1 MSISTRFLRRA
12 HRFILQHDM
21 ISSGETVVIGFSGGV
36 DSLALL
42 VALYELR
49 HHFDCQLHIAHL
61 DHQLRRDSAS
71 DAEFVKQHANLL
83 NLPFTIN
90 KIDIP
95 SRIKQRKQSS
105 IEAVAR
111 TARYE
116 FFESVSKEIGAAKI
130 ALGHQRGDQAETVL
144 MNLLRGAALP
154 GLRGILP
161 IRDGKFIRPLLD
173 FSRPEIEEFV
183 IEQGLQPCE
192 DSTNWDRDFLRNRI
206 RLDLLP
212 LLKRDYN
219 RNIQNTLAQ
228 NAELLR
234 TESDYL
240 EDVAYRAF
248 SACLAQPAT
257 DDVVV
262 LDRLMFLRQHPAL
275 RRRILRLA
283 IWQIQ
288 GDMKEVAFIHS
299 EFMLQLSESD
309 SPNRQLNL
317 PNTLEFRREYDQL
330 IIQRNTRKIGGFEY
344 AVAVPGDSNFPAL
357 NAVMVAT
364 IVETSSDKISQMP
377 NGSFQAV
384 FDFDQIQT
392 PLKIRSRRAGDRFQ
406 PFGMAGTRKVKD
418 FLIDAKVPRR
428 VRQSTPILV
437 SGDRILWIVGY
448 RTSEKCKVSDKTRR
462 LLYLTYS
469 PES

>member
-49 HHFDCQLHIAHL
+49 HHLDCQLHIAHL

-95 SRIKQRKQSS
+95 SLIKQRKQSS

-161 IRDGKFIRPLLD
+161 IRDGKFVRPLLD

-330 IIQRNTRKIGGFEY
+330 IIQRNTRKIGAFEY

-406 PFGMAGTRKVKD
+406 PFGMEGTKKVKD
-418 FLIDAKVPRR
+418 FLIDAKVPQR
-428 VRQSTPILV
+428 VRWNTPVLV
-437 SGDRILWIVGY
+437 TGDEILWVIGY